1 MSPIVAVLTWP
12 PQVRAA
18 RRVAQGRA
26 KPVDWLVQD
35 LYGLGED
42 EGGQEFRND
51 EADDSEDEREE
62 LRRQVCCCLHLAFML
77 TPHPSVSQSNA
88 GHAVCQG

>member
-1 MSPIVAVLTWP
+1 MCDSH
-12 PQVRAA
+12 QVRAA

-51 EADDSEDEREE
+51 EADNSEEEREE
-62 LRRQVCCCLHLAFML
+62 LRRQVRLGRGQHKAAAVGWGRGL
-77 TPHPSVSQSNA
+77 T
-88 GHAVCQG
+88 GHGGGGFGMWW

>member
-1 MSPIVAVLTWP
+1 
-12 PQVRAA
+12 
-18 RRVAQGRA
+18 VAQGRA

-51 EADDSEDEREE
+51 QADDSEDEREE
-62 LRRQVCCCLHLAFML
+62 LRRQVCGNG
-77 TPHPSVSQSNA
+77 T
-88 GHAVCQG
+88 

>member
-1 MSPIVAVLTWP
+1 MPKRALMLWCTWRWLWL
-12 PQVRAA
+12 QVRAA

-42 EGGQEFRND
+42 DGGQEFRND
-51 EADDSEDEREE
+51 EADDSEEEREE
-62 LRRQVCCCLHLAFML
+62 LRRQVCKPAFSPFCHLPGRRQCA
-77 TPHPSVSQSNA
+77 A
-88 GHAVCQG
+88 CRIG

>member
-1 MSPIVAVLTWP
+1 
-12 PQVRAA
+12 
-18 RRVAQGRA
+18 VAQGRA

-51 EADDSEDEREE
+51 EADDSEEEREE
-62 LRRQVCCCLHLAFML
+62 LRRQVKGGKGFMDTLLRVIEQQWTAELHF
-77 TPHPSVSQSNA
+77 SVLSTSPVC
-88 GHAVCQG
+88 GHERHQILVMG

>member
-1 MSPIVAVLTWP
+1 M
-12 PQVRAA
+12 
-18 RRVAQGRA
+18 AQGRA

-51 EADDSEDEREE
+51 EADDSEEEREE
-62 LRRQVCCCLHLAFML
+62 LRRQVREWGGPEEWGGMGGSYVEWGVQRNEA
-77 TPHPSVSQSNA
+77 
-88 GHAVCQG
+88 

>member
-1 MSPIVAVLTWP
+1 MLYPCCSVTVYL
-12 PQVRAA
+12 QVRAA

-42 EGGQEFRND
+42 DGGQEFRND
-51 EADDSEDEREE
+51 EANDSEEETEE
-62 LRRQVCCCLHLAFML
+62 LRRQVRLRWCLCC
-77 TPHPSVSQSNA
+77 
-88 GHAVCQG
+88 

>member
-1 MSPIVAVLTWP
+1 
-12 PQVRAA
+12 
-18 RRVAQGRA
+18 VAQGRA

-62 LRRQVCCCLHLAFML
+62 LRRQVCTWGTWVSIFEAPLC
-77 TPHPSVSQSNA
+77 TSVTAHQL
-88 GHAVCQG
+88 QGG

>member
-1 MSPIVAVLTWP
+1 
-12 PQVRAA
+12 
-18 RRVAQGRA
+18 VAQGRA

-51 EADDSEDEREE
+51 EADDSEEEREE
-62 LRRQVCCCLHLAFML
+62 LRRQVKGGKGFMDTLLRGIEQQLTTELRLSALH
-77 TPHPSVSQSNA
+77 TSPVW
-88 GHAVCQG
+88 GHERHRIIVMG